1 MNNTSNYVY
10 PDFSN
15 YLVNIPNTILSHFDI
30 KVNKKLIKKSL
41 LNEIKDSNK
50 IILFLVDGLGYNLFY
65 KWSKSNKFF
74 KNIKQ
79 KGLVEKL
86 TTVFPSSTPAG
97 ITSINSGLTPLEHG
111 LLDWNLYFQELG
123 TIIETLPYKI
133 VDNDFQSKKEV
144 KEDSKI
150 LFSGKTI
157 FELLNQNNIPSFYFC
172 PKGYN
177 QNYPKAIS
185 KGARKIE
192 YSSDKNLLIKL
203 HKILKNTSG
212 KAYYFVYLPKLDAIE
227 HQYSPNSKKVIT
239 ELNSISFMIEK
250 ELVNKLNQKL
260 INETSIIL
268 TGDHGQIH
276 VDPKKT
282 IYLNQY
288 PQLIK
293 SLKTNSLSE
302 PILPTGG
309 ARSVF
314 LSIKKTQVKN
324 IIKLLK
330 EKLKNKAQI
339 IKIDNKK
346 SNLLF
351 GKGKKHKEFYNRLG
365 NILVIPKKN
374 NTIWFKYSKDIIFN
388 NLGHHGGLSSD
399 EMYIPLITLKLKLLQ

>member
-1 MNNTSNYVY
+1 MNNTSDFVY

-15 YLVNIPNTILSHFDI
+15 SLVNIPNTILSHFNI

-41 LNEIKDSNK
+41 LNEIKDSKK
-50 IILFLVDGLGYNLFY
+50 IVLFLADGLGYNLFD
-65 KWSKSNKFF
+65 KWSQNNKFL

-79 KGLVEKL
+79 KGLVEKI
-86 TTVFPSSTPAG
+86 TTIYPSSTPAG

-111 LLDWNLYFQELG
+111 LPDWNIYFRELG
-123 TIIETLPYKI
+123 VTLETLPYKI
-133 VDNDFQSKKEV
+133 IETDLQPKRKI
-144 KEDSKI
+144 KEDPKI
-150 LFSGKTI
+150 LFNQKTI
-157 FELLNQNNIPSFYFC
+157 FELLNQKNIPSFYFC

-185 KGARKIE
+185 KGAKKIE
-192 YSSDKNLLIKL
+192 YSSNKNLLINL
-203 HKILKNTSG
+203 HKTLNKTSD
-212 KAYYFVYLPKLDAIE
+212 KMYCFIYLPKLDSLE
-227 HQYSPNSKKVIT
+227 HQFSPNSNKVFT
-239 ELNSISFMIEK
+239 ELNLISRMIEK
-250 ELVNKLNQKL
+250 DFINKLNKKL

-268 TGDHGQIH
+268 TGDHGQIK

-288 PQLIK
+288 PKLIK
-293 SLKTNSLSE
+293 SLRTNSQNE

-314 LSIKKTQVKN
+314 LSIKETQTEKTT
-324 IIKLLK
+324 KLLK

-339 IKIDNKK
+339 IRLYNKM

-365 NILVIPKKN
+365 NILIIPQKN
-374 NTIWFKYSKDIIFN
+374 NTVWYKYTKNDIFCN
-388 NLGHHGGLSSD
+388 QGHHGGLSPD
-399 EMYIPLITLKLKLLQ
+399 EMYIPLICFKPKLL